1 LPLPPEKKINYYLQG
16 LNVLENLDGG
26 EQHVDKIRRVCMRVA
41 EIYEKT
47 GNLEKMIYF
56 SKRSGYWQLQIK
68 GESKQD
74 LHKSVLILANRTPVN
89 LEECSFITYYAFRSY
104 VKLLHKTVREYLY
117 KLFVSIRDKLPNFD
131 EGNR

>member
-47 GNLEKMIYF
+47 GNL
-56 SKRSGYWQLQIK
+56 
-68 GESKQD
+68 
-74 LHKSVLILANRTPVN
+74 
-89 LEECSFITYYAFRSY
+89 
-104 VKLLHKTVREYLY
+104 
-117 KLFVSIRDKLPNFD
+117 
-131 EGNR
+131 